1 MKLTIIGKNYISQ
14 ELASLYIQLNPFKI
28 RNDTRDALDEQA
40 VTLSSQIEIHYNVS
54 LFRNSQQGIKS
65 RFRQRYGRLVQ
76 NIFSVAV
83 VGESDVMPPT
93 DKTWAEIANTAAR
106 QTTSGMMMRIVP
118 EENLQILNFATMN
131 VWCVGSHH
139 SATTLK
145 SDNFCRFA
153 YLCVFVHARFIYA

>member
-1 MKLTIIGKNYISQ
+1 MTYPKNWQ
-14 ELASLYIQLNPFKI
+14 ACIQLNPFKI

-54 LFRNSQQGIKS
+54 LFRNSRQGLKS

-83 VGESDVMPPT
+83 MGESVVCDVMPPT
-93 DKTWAEIANTAAR
+93 DKTWAEIANTPTR

-118 EENLQILNFATMN
+118 EENLQILNFANMN
-131 VWCVGSHH
+131 VWCLGNHH
-139 SATTLK
+139 SATTVK
-145 SDNFCRFA
+145 SDNLCRFA
-153 YLCVFVHARFIYA
+153 YLCIFVHMLVLYA